1 MLSLYHIACVI
12 AIEHSADRTQQFSYD
27 FAARIL
33 GVYTS
38 GTVAG
43 VVSDTMVAG
52 EFALN
57 LNETNLMLNHLKIVS
72 FGDIAIQLKSN
83 AVVGWISEPFLRT
96 VTRLF
101 RSRLTTTISDGV
113 HNYTQRL
120 LDDVNENDRLQIKN
134 YVHYVIP
141 ILNTRSKAGGGGG
154 QPAAATTAIP
164 PTTTTTLATTTIGAE
179 SDAAV
184 SVALTATSMSTTVG
198 VS

>member
-1 MLSLYHIACVI
+1 M
-12 AIEHSADRTQQFSYD
+12 
-27 FAARIL
+27 
-33 GVYTS
+33 
-38 GTVAG
+38 AG
-43 VVSDTMVAG
+43 VVTDTLVAG

-57 LNETNLMLNHLKIVS
+57 LNETNLMLNQLKIVS

-113 HNYTQRL
+113 QNYTQRL

-141 ILNTRSKAGGGGG
+141 ILNTQSKR
-154 QPAAATTAIP
+154 QPAATA
-164 PTTTTTLATTTIGAE
+164 AAE
-179 SDAAV
+179 AA
-184 SVALTATSMSTTVG
+184 
-198 VS
+198 

>member
-1 MLSLYHIACVI
+1 MCAPYLRCTPCAHTIDTLKFHTDLLVGQSPISHTHHLSVSLPISLALSHA
-12 AIEHSADRTQQFSYD
+12 RLQFSYD

-43 VVSDTMVAG
+43 VVTDTLVAG

-57 LNETNLMLNHLKIVS
+57 LNETNLMLNQLKIVS

-113 HNYTQRL
+113 QNYTQRL

-141 ILNTRSKAGGGGG
+141 ILNTQSKR
-154 QPAAATTAIP
+154 QPAA
-164 PTTTTTLATTTIGAE
+164 
-179 SDAAV
+179 
-184 SVALTATSMSTTVG
+184 TATAAEAA
-198 VS
+198 